1 MKPDTRAAITT
12 DLADFVSAYGEDAA
26 LREVLLQIARSRL
39 TWTVD
44 MIPEELRAGNVLQL
58 GAEPYLLTLCLRRVC
73 TGRLTLVNYF
83 GVDELRGQQVLVNH
97 RTGERLHLE
106 YDHFNVEADDFPYP
120 NASFD
125 VVMACEIIEHLAM
138 NPVRTL
144 AEIHRVLR
152 PNGAVV
158 ITTPNCLSLS
168 RLDGFLEGRG
178 EMVDHYV
185 PAFGYGARHNREY
198 RPHELREL
206 LEATG
211 FVIDEM
217 AVRDLVAPPRRQR
230 LRHAVWKRVLAW
242 HSDHPREEHIFVR
255 ARPGPRFRWN
265 FPSSL
270 FDHIEL
276 YVLVRHSWLEM
287 GINDSIQCAF
297 GWHPLETDP
306 SDHRERRWIDGAGQ
320 VLLKAPERT
329 SRLGLEWFA
338 SDAAGAKPLTVCVV
352 VRHRRRWYR
361 DPAAIYAE
369 AVVQVARGAWRTLI
383 VDIPRHP
390 PAGEEIEVNIA
401 PDVDAL
407 SAPALAVLPAR
418 ERGLAVHRVW
428 FVTG

>member
-1 MKPDTRAAITT
+1 MKPETLAGITT
-12 DLADFVSAYGEDAA
+12 DLSDFLSAFGEDPA
-26 LREVLLQIARSRL
+26 LREVLLQVARPRL
-39 TWTVD
+39 TWTVE
-44 MIPEELRAGNVLQL
+44 MIPEELRAGDVLQL

-83 GVDELRGQQVLVNH
+83 GVDEARGRQVLVNH
-97 RTGERLHLE
+97 RTGERLQLE
-106 YDHFNVEADDFPYP
+106 YDHFNVETDDFPYP
-120 NASFD
+120 DASFD

-168 RLDGFLEGRG
+168 RLDGFLEGRA
-178 EMVDHYV
+178 EMVDHYM

-198 RPHELREL
+198 RPRELREL

-217 AVRDLVAPPRRQR
+217 AVRDLVAGSRRQR

-255 ARPGPRFRWN
+255 ARPGPQFRWN
-265 FPSSL
+265 FPTSL
-270 FDHIEL
+270 FAHIGL
-276 YVLVRHSWLEM
+276 YVLVRHPWLEM

-297 GWHPLETDP
+297 GWHALETDP
-306 SDHRERRWIDGAGQ
+306 GDHRERRWIDGAGQ
-320 VLLKAPERT
+320 VLLRAPERT
-329 SRLGLEWFA
+329 SKVGLECFA
-338 SDAAGAKPLTVCVV
+338 GAAAGAEPLTVRVL
-352 VRHRRRWYR
+352 VRHRRRWYQ
-361 DPAAIYAE
+361 DPASIYAE

-383 VDIPRHP
+383 VDIPRQP

-401 PDVDAL
+401 PDADAL

-418 ERGLAVHRVW
+418 ERGLAVRRVW
-428 FVTG
+428 FVTD

>member
-1 MKPDTRAAITT
+1 MKPETLAGITT
-12 DLADFVSAYGEDAA
+12 DLSDFSSAYGEDAA
-26 LREVLLQIARSRL
+26 VREALLQVARSRL
-39 TWTVD
+39 TLTVD
-44 MIPEELRAGNVLQL
+44 MIPEELRAGDVLQL

-83 GVDELRGQQVLVNH
+83 GVDELRGRQVLVNR
-97 RTGERLHLE
+97 RTGERLQLE
-106 YDHFNVEADDFPYP
+106 YDHFNVESDDFPYP
-120 NASFD
+120 DASFD

-217 AVRDLVAPPRRQR
+217 AVRDLVAGSRRQR
-230 LRHAVWKRVLAW
+230 VRHAVWKRVLAW

-265 FPSSL
+265 FPTSL
-270 FDHIEL
+270 FEHIGL

-287 GINDSIQCAF
+287 GINDTIQCAF
-297 GWHPLETDP
+297 GWHPLDRDP
-306 SDHRERRWIDGAGQ
+306 VDHRDRRWIDGAGQ
-320 VLLKAPERT
+320 VLLKAPERI
-329 SRLGLEWFA
+329 SRVGLECFA
-338 SDAAGAKPLTVCVV
+338 SDAPGAGPLPVRVV
-352 VRHRRRWYR
+352 VRHRRQWYR
-361 DPAAIYAE
+361 DPAAIYADT
-369 AVVQVARGAWRTLI
+369 VVQVARGAWRTLI
-383 VDIPRHP
+383 VDIPRRP

-418 ERGLAVHRVW
+418 ERALAVHRAW
-428 FVTG
+428 FVSE